1 MNSEQFKQE
10 AENIEIALR
19 SLRVEERDAVIPF
32 MGCVFTQWDLYLASS
47 SEYVM
52 RLIDGF
58 IPMLKTRNF
67 EIGRAHV

>member
-1 MNSEQFKQE
+1 MNSEKFKQE
-10 AENIEIALR
+10 AETIEKVLR

-32 MGCVFTQWDLYLASS
+32 MNGGFTQWDLYLASS

-58 IPMLKTRNF
+58 IP
-67 EIGRAHV
+67 IA